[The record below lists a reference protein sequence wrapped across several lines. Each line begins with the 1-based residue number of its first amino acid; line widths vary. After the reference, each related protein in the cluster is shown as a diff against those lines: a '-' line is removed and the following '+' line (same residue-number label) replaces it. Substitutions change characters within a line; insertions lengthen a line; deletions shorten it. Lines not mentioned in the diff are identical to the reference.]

1 MSRPVPNIYVGNTV
15 KKRDRLS
22 FKNFVLEVIEDT
34 FINEFIPTSASL
46 DSDTQ
51 TLFTLFLGPKDADN
65 EVPGDENYLTDRDD
79 INGYRFTYEDLQVDN
94 AYDYL
99 DVFLYGV
106 KQDRSKYDVELYDGS
121 GTQLVS
127 GQYASGSKEIRMI
140 FNENITREPLAV
152 LSESGFSA
160 FTIKGKITEIE
171 E

>member
-1 MSRPVPNIYVGNTV
+1 MARQVPDIYSGNTQ

-34 FINEFIPTSASL
+34 FINEFNPTSSSL
-46 DSDTQ
+46 DPVSQ
-51 TLFTLFLGPKDADN
+51 SLFTLFLGPKDVNSD
-65 EVPGDENYLTDRDD
+65 GDLTDRVD
-79 INGYRFTYEDLQVDN
+79 ISGYRFTYEDLQVDN

-106 KQDRSKYDVELYDGS
+106 KQDRTKYDVELYDGN
-121 GTQLVS
+121 GTQLLS

-140 FNENITREPLAV
+140 FNEDITRVPTEVPDT
-152 LSESGFSA
+152 A
-160 FTIKGKITEIE
+160 FTIKGKIVEIE